1 MAGTE
6 KKYDLDSFLSVILGE
21 VVKADIT
28 MQDRQ
33 LDAWKHFADNKPR
46 GGAIND
52 DIDEGWAQQRY
63 LTLDEVKFKF
73 NARLVPDSFL
83 KRMKQ
88 GLRYI
93 FGKYNPQAFYQTGEI
108 NFAKS
113 GDTDSF
119 EVTITVKQQ
128 EGGKIKITYEP
139 ADELTKKVFITSPF
153 LQKYK

>member
-6 KKYDLDSFLSVILGE
+6 KKYDFDSFLSVILEE
-21 VVKADIT
+21 VVKADLT

-46 GGAIND
+46 GGLIND
-52 DIDEGWAQQRY
+52 DIDNGWARQRY

-73 NARLVPDSFL
+73 NASLVPAGFF

-93 FGKYNPQAFYQTGEI
+93 FGKYNPQAFYQTGEM
-108 NFAKS
+108 NFTKS
-113 GDTDSF
+113 GDPDSF

-128 EGGKIKITYEP
+128 EKEKIKISYEP

-153 LQKYK
+153 LQKQQ

>member
-1 MAGTE
+1 MAASK

-21 VVKADIT
+21 VVKADLT

-33 LDAWKHFADNKPR
+33 LEAWKHFADNKPR
-46 GGAIND
+46 GGLIND
-52 DIDEGWAQQRY
+52 DIDDGWARQRY

-73 NARLVPDSFL
+73 NARLVPDGIF

-93 FGKYNPQAFYQTGEI
+93 FGKYNPQAFYQTGEM

-128 EGGKIKITYEP
+128 EKGMIKITYEP
-139 ADELTKKVFITSPF
+139 ADELTKKVFMTSPF
-153 LQKYK
+153 LQKQN